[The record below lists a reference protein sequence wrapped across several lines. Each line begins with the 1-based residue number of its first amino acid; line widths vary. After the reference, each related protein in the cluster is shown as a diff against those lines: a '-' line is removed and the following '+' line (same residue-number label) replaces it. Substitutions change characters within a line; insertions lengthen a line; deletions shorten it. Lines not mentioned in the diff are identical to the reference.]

1 MKVAVIILNYN
12 SSKDCL
18 KCISY
23 LLKQKRVQLEII
35 IVDNCSAEAERLILQ
50 QYVEQYNDQ
59 KKKDQFAIHV
69 IYNISNTGYNAGN
82 NIGLRYAVEKG
93 HQYALIANPDM
104 EFPQE
109 DYIKNLVETISKDGE
124 IVAVGSDIV
133 GPNGEHQNPMAPD
146 GDWRS
151 SFNWISDLLKINKKK
166 TPDWIDNPS
175 QSHYCSK
182 ISGCCLFV
190 RLNFLSFIGY
200 FDEYPF
206 LYCEEAI
213 FAKQVEN
220 YHKKMYY
227 TVECQAFHNHVS
239 STKGDPRPRFRNWRR
254 SRLYY
259 IDKYSGYSWFGK
271 QISSFSIRLYISILL
286 LHANLRKC
294 FFYR

>member
-12 SSKDCL
+12 SSKDCR
-18 KCISY
+18 KCIGY
-23 LLKQKRVQLEII
+23 LINQKGVQLDIVV
-35 IVDNCSAEAERLILQ
+35 VDNCSADADRLLLQ
-50 QYVEQYNDQ
+50 QYVEQFDRH
-59 KKKDQFAIHV
+59 KTPEQFAIHV
-69 IYNISNTGYNAGN
+69 IYNKANSGYNAGN
-82 NIGLRYAVEKG
+82 DIGLRYAVEKG

-104 EFPQE
+104 EFPQD
-109 DYIKNLVETISKDGE
+109 DYLKKLLDTIRKDDE

-133 GPNGEHQNPMAPD
+133 GPNGEHQNPMVPD
-146 GDWRS
+146 GDWKC
-151 SFNWISDLLKINKKK
+151 SFNWVGDLLKINKKK

-182 ISGCCLFV
+182 ISGCCLLV
-190 RLNFLSFIGY
+190 RLDFLSNIGF

-239 STKGDPRPRFRNWRR
+239 SAKGDPRPRFRNWRR

-259 IDKYSGYSWFGK
+259 IDKYSGYSWFEK
-271 QISSFSIRLYISILL
+271 HVATFSMRLYISILL
-286 LHANLRKC
+286 LHANLHK
-294 FFYR
+294 